1 MLRGSPRL
9 LLVAAALALSGAA
22 CSGGIPAG
30 ALEAE
35 RLACPEGSDC
45 YDAPRAPGDGGMIA
59 MDAGDF
65 YYDSFEGEVAEGD
78 IQVML
83 TNEAAGTHNIVFTG
97 ANEGSDAKIEAN
109 GGAEA
114 EGVVNLFAGEYT
126 FYCDIAGHRAAGM
139 EGAIT
144 ITPEATDAE
153 QAVGLGEDAP
163 EA

>member
-9 LLVAAALALSGAA
+9 LLVAAALAMSGAA

-30 ALEAE
+30 ALEAD

-65 YYDSFEGEVAEGD
+65 YYDSFEGEIAEGD
-78 IQVML
+78 IQVVL
-83 TNEAAGTHNIVFTG
+83 ANEAAGTHNFVITG

-114 EGVVNLFAGEYT
+114 EGVINLFAGEYS

-139 EGAIT
+139 EGILTVTTELTA
-144 ITPEATDAE
+144 
-153 QAVGLGEDAP
+153 AP
-163 EA
+163 EAVGGGGEEGA

>member
-1 MLRGSPRL
+1 MLRGSARL

-45 YDAPRAPGDGGMIA
+45 YDPPRAPGDGGMIA

-65 YYDSFEGEVAEGD
+65 FYENFEGEVAEGD
-78 IQVML
+78 IQV
-83 TNEAAGTHNIVFTG
+83 TIVNVAAGTHNIVVTG
-97 ANEGSDAKIEAN
+97 ANEGSDPVIEAN
-109 GGAEA
+109 GNSEA

-126 FYCDIAGHRAAGM
+126 FFCSIAGHRAAGM
-139 EGAIT
+139 EGSLT
-144 ITPEATDAE
+144 VTTEPTPAQ
-153 QAVGLGEDAP
+153 QAVGGGDE

>member
-9 LLVAAALALSGAA
+9 LLSAAVAALLCGA
-22 CSGGIPAG
+22 CGGGVPAG
-30 ALEAE
+30 ALTAE

-45 YDAPRAPGDGGMIA
+45 YDPPRAPGDGGMIA
-59 MDAGDF
+59 MNAGDF
-65 YYDSFEGEVAEGD
+65 YFDGFEGEVAEGD
-78 IQVML
+78 ITVTL
-83 TNEAAGTHNIVFTG
+83 NNEANGTHNFVVTG
-97 ANEGSDAKIEAN
+97 ANEGSDPKIEAN

-139 EGAIT
+139 EGTLIV
-144 ITPEATDAE
+144 TPELTDAQE
-153 QAVGLGEDAP
+153 ATVGEDDG